1 MSFFDILLSS
11 YSILFKCYPTHLIL
25 YLVDIKHIIMKFNYL
40 IISISIFSFSCSN
53 PAEERNSKMT
63 DFINREKIIQFRM
76 DSLDK
81 EMSSSSF
88 IDTFILEQV
97 TPEVEAKRRIED
109 ERKKEL
115 GNKIV
120 QLKSELKSLKFSM
133 DSLSKMK

>member
-1 MSFFDILLSS
+1 
-11 YSILFKCYPTHLIL
+11 
-25 YLVDIKHIIMKFNYL
+25 MKFNYL

-97 TPEVEAKRRIED
+97 TPEVEAKRRIDD